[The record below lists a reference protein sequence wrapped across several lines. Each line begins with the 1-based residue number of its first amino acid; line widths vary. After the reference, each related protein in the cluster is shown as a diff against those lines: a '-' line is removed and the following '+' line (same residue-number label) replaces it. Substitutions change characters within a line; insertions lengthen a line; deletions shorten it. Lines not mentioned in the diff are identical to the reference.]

1 MFGALD
7 IMVKTTG
14 AFQLVRKELVA
25 ESEQVNQS
33 QVVGLSAPLHICIH
47 RKLAIKVLVAF
58 QRS

>member
-1 MFGALD
+1 M
-7 IMVKTTG
+7 G

-33 QVVGLSAPLHICIH
+33 QVVRLSAPLHICIH